1 MFCRYMT
8 RHNVVINNRK
18 WERSEDDRLRRLIA
32 HCRINNYI
40 PWTKVAYYMERRTKE
55 QCYQRYVYSLKDV
68 IKKGPFSDAEDMLL
82 FIGEKL
88 YKTDWVKICEM
99 LPQRTPIQLHCRF
112 NHFLKAEH
120 KPWIE
125 EEDVAL
131 LEQVRKHGLRD
142 WVVVANELKLQIG
155 GDRTRSQCRQRF
167 QFIYKCFKKNPA
179 LALGNIEYKD
189 GQDNIAKRRLEEI
202 YDKLSDRFEEWK
214 IAELNMGTF
223 DDHVEV
229 KTSSGFGH
237 IVLPNG
243 EAVSRR
249 SLTRFIRFIQE
260 FLPAPNPP
268 QPMPQLERR
277 TKRCLPNHEE
287 PLFKR
292 PLSTS
297 KPPKAKKLK
306 ISGYEHTK
314 FKRVPKKK
322 SGGNR
327 DRLGQ
332 ANFKT
337 ALDRNITKFFRPTW
351 IMRNNKLGSAS
362 QYSDKDVEMLATAGA
377 GLGHILRIKTIPFN
391 EEIAEGQDKESRLLQ
406 ALRDK
411 QLGVH
416 AHNLLAPAAASS
428 PKVRRT
434 YGKTY
439 SRKTV
444 KESDS
449 RVATPQ
455 SDAGSGVDPSEG
467 SLPVLNNKKLDLVP
481 PNVSTLVGFRG
492 LLLTNAYLADPDNHS
507 ENIKREKD
515 SVDETVGQGLDTRA
529 VEMEEDRERIV
540 STAHMEAD
548 QLLVQRFLQ
557 LFFWPAK
564 MSSIPPCKQ
573 ETLFSDS
580 SEED

>member
-1 MFCRYMT
+1 MT

-55 QCYQRYVYSLKDV
+55 QCYQRYVYSLKDI
-68 IKKGPFSDAEDMLL
+68 IKKGPFSEAEDMLL

-88 YKTDWVKICEM
+88 YKTDWVKISEM

-112 NHFLKAEH
+112 NHFLKSDH

-142 WVVVANELKLQIG
+142 WVLVANELKLQIG

-167 QFIYKCFKKNPA
+167 QYIYKCFKKNPA

-202 YDKLSDRFEEWK
+202 YDKLSERFEEWK
-214 IAELNMGTF
+214 LAELNAGTF
-223 DDHVEV
+223 DDPSGV
-229 KTSSGFGH
+229 KTVAGFGH

-243 EAVSRR
+243 EVVCRR

-268 QPMPQLERR
+268 QPIPRLERR
-277 TKRCLPNHEE
+277 TKRCLPHHVE

-292 PLSTS
+292 PLS
-297 KPPKAKKLK
+297 KPKVPKAKKAKKLK
-306 ISGYEHTK
+306 ITGYEHQK
-314 FKRVPKKK
+314 FKRVQKKK
-322 SGGNR
+322 LGNR
-327 DRLGQ
+327 ERLGK
-332 ANFKT
+332 AHFKT
-337 ALDRNITKFFRPTW
+337 VLDRNITKFFRPTW
-351 IMRNNKLGSAS
+351 ILRNNKLGYMAFR
-362 QYSDKDVEMLATAGA
+362 YSDKDVEMLATAGA
-377 GLGHILRIKTIPFN
+377 GLGHILKMKTIPFN
-391 EEIAEGQDKESRLLQ
+391 EETSGAQDNESRLLQ
-406 ALRDK
+406 ALREK
-411 QLGVH
+411 QLLGH
-416 AHNLLAPAAASS
+416 HQNPLAPAAASS

-444 KESDS
+444 KESNS
-449 RVATPQ
+449 RVATPL
-455 SDAGSGVDPSEG
+455 SEAGSGVDPSEG
-467 SLPVLNNKKLDLVP
+467 SSQISNKRKLDFVP
-481 PNVSTLVGFRG
+481 PNVATLVGFRG
-492 LLLTNAYLADPDNHS
+492 LLLTNSYLADPDNHS

-515 SVDETVGQGLDTRA
+515 SVDETVRRGFDPRA
-529 VEMEEDRERIV
+529 VAMEEDREKIV

-557 LFFWPAK
+557 LFLWPAK

-580 SEED
+580 SDED

>member
-1 MFCRYMT
+1 MT

-68 IKKGPFSDAEDMLL
+68 IKKGPFSEAEDMLL
-82 FIGEKL
+82 FLGEKL
-88 YKTDWVKICEM
+88 FKTDWVKICEM

-112 NHFLKAEH
+112 NHFLKSDH

-131 LEQVRKHGLRD
+131 LEHVRKHGLRD
-142 WVVVANELKLQIG
+142 WVLVANELKLQIG

-179 LALGNIEYKD
+179 MALGNIEYKD

-202 YDKLSDRFEEWK
+202 YDKLSERFDEWK
-214 IAELNMGTF
+214 LAELNAGTF
-223 DDHVEV
+223 DDPSEV
-229 KTSSGFGH
+229 KTAKGFGH
-237 IVLPNG
+237 IELPNG
-243 EAVSRR
+243 EVVSRR

-268 QPMPQLERR
+268 EPIPRLERR
-277 TKRCLPNHEE
+277 TKRCLPHVE

-292 PLSTS
+292 PLS
-297 KPPKAKKLK
+297 KPKLPKSKKLK
-306 ISGYEHTK
+306 ITGYDHQK
-314 FKRVPKKK
+314 FKRVKKRMLA
-322 SGGNR
+322 GNR
-327 DRLGQ
+327 DRLGK

-337 ALDRNITKFFRPTW
+337 VLDRNITKFFRTTW
-351 IMRNNKLGSAS
+351 ILRNNKLGYMAFR
-362 QYSDKDVEMLATAGA
+362 YSDKDVEMLATGGV
-377 GLGHILRIKTIPFN
+377 GLGHILKMKTNFFN
-391 EEIAEGQDKESRLLQ
+391 KEIANTQDDESWLLQ
-406 ALRDK
+406 TLREK
-411 QLGVH
+411 QLLG
-416 AHNLLAPAAASS
+416 HNRDPLLAVEASS

-439 SRKTV
+439 GRQTV
-444 KESDS
+444 KKSNS
-449 RVATPQ
+449 RVATPL
-455 SDAGSGVDPSEG
+455 SEAGSEVDPSEK
-467 SLPVLNNKKLDLVP
+467 SSQMLNKRKLDFVP
-481 PNVSTLVGFRG
+481 PNVATLVGFRG
-492 LLLTNAYLADPDNHS
+492 LLLTNTYLADPDNHS

-515 SVDETVGQGLDTRA
+515 SVDETVRRGYEPGA
-529 VEMEEDRERIV
+529 VGVEEPRERIV
-540 STAHMEAD
+540 STAHMEVD
-548 QLLVQRFLQ
+548 RLLVQRFLQ
-557 LFFWPAK
+557 FFLWPAK

-580 SEED
+580 SDED